1 MIDWRS
7 ANASNN
13 WLRLLLFKCT
23 VLTPHYQLIV
33 QTQMIHYS
41 RKTFRYLRCVK
52 KFIYPEKGKIRQK
65 FSGKKLQHTRSFFS
79 VKAKC
84 FSVFATPDPAAPC
97 GCSTFRWKTV
107 LDISFCSQMM
117 ETVALYNVIVDWNC
131 FHGFIP
137 LFNEKYL
144 RMRSLIDTWGFGF
157 GIRVPIYRCR
167 RCVDPS
173 IEVFGQLRLGAFSAI
188 PPRELSTSL

>member
-1 MIDWRS
+1 MQRSCSWLYDWKEVSGKDQEPVFFSFNMIKKVACLMIDWRS

-65 FSGKKLQHTRSFFS
+65 FSGKKLQEVFFS

-131 FHGFIP
+131 FHGLIP
-137 LFNEKYL
+137 LFNEK
-144 RMRSLIDTWGFGF
+144 
-157 GIRVPIYRCR
+157 
-167 RCVDPS
+167 
-173 IEVFGQLRLGAFSAI
+173 
-188 PPRELSTSL
+188 